1 MRRILLAM
9 LLCALLTAAAGCRS
23 ESEPSDALILTPESI
38 HPTVEPVEP
47 AAPPEQETNPGEDG
61 TADTAEKETMSVPEE
76 KTPDAEPE
84 PVQSEPETPSE
95 PSPPP
100 PASQDPPVER
110 SEPAPPQPPSQ
121 PPSQPPVPVTPE
133 PAAPEPEPVKPVPAE
148 PEPEE
153 PAPSEP
159 EPTEPAFDIDY
170 WISYAKS
177 YASGIGLNLNSE
189 AVYCWDN
196 PIIAGS
202 GSKYLER
209 DIQGMLNKYSRDEEI
224 TDVWVWATPRADGNY
239 DLFIGYA

>member
-1 MRRILLAM
+1 MKTKVLTTIVT
-9 LLCALLTAAAGCRS
+9 CALLIPLTGCISRNSENSPFTSDHSTTNIEASSAETAMK
-23 ESEPSDALILTPESI
+23 EPSAG
-38 HPTVEPVEP
+38 P
-47 AAPPEQETNPGEDG
+47 AASE
-61 TADTAEKETMSVPEE
+61 DTAEKETLQVPKE
-76 KTPDAEPE
+76 KAPDVESE
-84 PVQSEPETPSE
+84 PVQSEPEKPSE

-100 PASQDPPVER
+100 PALQESPMER
-110 SEPAPPQPPSQ
+110 SEPAPPQPPPQ

-133 PAAPEPEPVKPVPAE
+133 PAAPEPEPVEPVPAE

-209 DIQGMLNKYSRDEEI
+209 DIQGMLNKYNRDEEI